1 MGSPCLFTR
10 QRALKIGQF
19 YWLRVKSSKV
29 LVSRKTQSSVLKVK
43 PQLLTYAVLL
53 HFSCFWLLG
62 CGNIAL
68 FRTVPWLAKIHVHPV
83 GDYFPKKIV
92 LLSNFF
98 SPSNM
103 FFIRLFLAYTWKK
116 IV

>member
-68 FRTVPWLAKIHVHPV
+68 FRTVPWLA
-83 GDYFPKKIV
+83 
-92 LLSNFF
+92 
-98 SPSNM
+98 
-103 FFIRLFLAYTWKK
+103 
-116 IV
+116 